1 MVAIIGG
8 GDGGVLREVV
18 NYPHSVKELTPLID
32 IDQSQRADDLCRER
46 TPKVQTGL
54 SKTSEQPSFR
64 KMSLR
69 VKWRTTK
76 AWNTLGASRLSAQPY
91 SGSIQSSS
99 P

>member
-1 MVAIIGG
+1 MAIIGG

-32 IDQSQRADDLCRER
+32 IDQSQRADDLCREH
-46 TPKVQTGL
+46 TFG
-54 SKTSEQPSFR
+54 

-76 AWNTLGASRLSAQPY
+76 AWNTLGASRLEMRALH
-91 SGSIQSSS
+91 
-99 P
+99 

>member
-8 GDGGVLREVV
+8 GEDGGVLREVV
-18 NYPHSVKELTPLID
+18 ELPPLVKEVTLLID
-32 IDQSQRADDLCRER
+32 IDQRAYDLCREH

-54 SKTSEQPSFR
+54 SNTSEQPSFR

-76 AWNTLGASRLSAQPY
+76 AWNTLGASRMEMSF
-91 SGSIQSSS
+91 
-99 P
+99 